1 MRIAFLGNGMTGYLD
16 AQYRALHDL
25 GHTLLVVQPGSP
37 DVAVGAMRDTAF
49 GDLGIDEY
57 AEHLLWTREPTK
69 AELVERVARFAP
81 DAVVMTAWNFSD
93 SYRAVMRSVPS
104 GVVRILVMDNLWRAA
119 PRQWLGRL
127 VSRWYV
133 GSVAD
138 VAMVPSERSES
149 YARMLG
155 FGPGDVVRGSLS
167 ADDAIF
173 RSNPRSGEELASRRR
188 FLWCGRLVDHK
199 GVDVLASAY
208 RRYRE
213 LVDEPWDLDVVGLGP
228 QADLLD
234 GTEGVVRHGF
244 VAAPDVADLMRRST
258 CFVLPSHVEPYG
270 VVLHE
275 AAACGLPILSTDFA
289 GAAASFVQDAANGW
303 VVPAGDVEAW
313 ARAMAR
319 VHDLSPERL
328 GEMSDVS
335 RALARRTTPRTWAL
349 NLAEQVERRRGAPG
363 GRRSVRA

>member
-1 MRIAFLGNGMTGYLD
+1 MTGYLD
-16 AQYRALHDL
+16 AQYRALHAL
-25 GHTLLVVQPGSP
+25 GHELLVVQPGSP

-49 GDLGIDEY
+49 GDLGLDTY
-57 AEHLLWTREPTK
+57 AEHLLWTREPTQ
-69 AELVERVARFAP
+69 AELVERVARFGP

-93 SYRAVMRSVPS
+93 AYRAVMRSLPS
-104 GVVRILVMDNLWRAA
+104 GVVRILVMDNLWRST

-138 VAMVPSERSES
+138 AVMVPSERSET

-155 FGPGDVVRGSLS
+155 FGPADVIRGSLS
-167 ADDAIF
+167 ADDEIF
-173 RSNPRSGEELASRRR
+173 HSGPRPAEEIGSRRR

-199 GVDVLASAY
+199 GVDVLAAGY

-213 LVDEPWDLDVVGLGP
+213 LSSDPWSLDVVGMGP
-228 QADLLD
+228 QEHLLADLD
-234 GTEGVVRHGF
+234 GVERHGF
-244 VAAPDVADLMRRST
+244 LAAPDVADLMRRSS

-275 AAACGLPILSTDFA
+275 ATACGLPVLTTDFA
-289 GAAASFVQDAANGW
+289 GAAAGFVQDAANGW

-313 ARAMAR
+313 AQAMLR
-319 VHDLSPERL
+319 MSELGPERL
-328 GEMSDVS
+328 ASFSDVS
-335 RALARRTTPRTWAL
+335 RAFALRTTPRTWAR
-349 NLAEQVERRRGAPG
+349 NLEEQIERRRAAGG
-363 GRRSVRA
+363 GRLSVRA